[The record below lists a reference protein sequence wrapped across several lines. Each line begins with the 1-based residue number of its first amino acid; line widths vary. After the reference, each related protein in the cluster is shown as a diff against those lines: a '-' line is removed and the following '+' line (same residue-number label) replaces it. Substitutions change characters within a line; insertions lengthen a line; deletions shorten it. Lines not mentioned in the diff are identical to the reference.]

1 MKGNKRSSLP
11 INEKEVLQI
20 KRSISAMDSDEKDLM
35 LATTLVILDHI
46 ADILKL
52 AIVDKK
58 PLHKEQEAEIESII
72 SLGPPWL
79 RYSRKVKRVKK

>member
-1 MKGNKRSSLP
+1 MKNNKQSSLP
-11 INEKEVLQI
+11 INKKEVLAI
-20 KRSISAMDSDEKDLM
+20 KRTISAMDNDEKDLM
-35 LATTLVILDHI
+35 LATALVILDHI

-52 AIVDKK
+52 AVVEKK
-58 PLHKEQEAEIESII
+58 PLGKEQEAEIESII